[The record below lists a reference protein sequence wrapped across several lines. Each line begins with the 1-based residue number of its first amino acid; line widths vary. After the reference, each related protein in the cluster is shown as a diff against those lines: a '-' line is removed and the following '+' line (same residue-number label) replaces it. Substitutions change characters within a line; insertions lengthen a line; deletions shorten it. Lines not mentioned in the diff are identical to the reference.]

1 MKREFTDLVFVLDRS
16 GSMSGLE
23 RNTIAGFNDMM
34 EKQKKEPGQAL
45 VTTVLFDDQYE
56 LLRRRIPLEDLRYM
70 DTSQYYVRG
79 CTALLDSLGKTI
91 QDMIQCC
98 RDSERGHKVIFVI
111 ITDGLENASREYSY
125 QAVEKLIRQQQDEHG
140 WEFMFLGANMDA
152 VKEAAKLGIRPER
165 AGNYANDEQ
174 GVGIAYEV
182 IAETVSCMRMGATVC
197 AEWKERIEEDREKRD
212 RRWRK

>member
-23 RNTIAGFNDMM
+23 GNTIAGFNDMM
-34 EKQKKEPGQAL
+34 EQQRREPGQAL
-45 VTTVLFDDQYE
+45 VTTVLFDDQYQM
-56 LLRRRIPLEDLRYM
+56 LHRRIPLEELRPM

-91 QDMIQCC
+91 HDMIQCC

-125 QAVEKLIRQQQDEHG
+125 RTVEKLIRQQQNEYG
-140 WEFMFLGANMDA
+140 WEFIFLGANMDA
-152 VKEAAKLGIRPER
+152 VEEASKLGIRPER
-165 AGNYANDEQ
+165 AGNYENDAQ
-174 GVGIAYEV
+174 GVGLAYEV

-197 AEWKERIEEDREKRD
+197 AEWKDRIEGDMKKRG
-212 RRWRK
+212 RR